1 MGHSGEE
8 LPLLGTRLDVWQV
21 IETVQNSGNS
31 VEEAAEYLGLP
42 VQRVQAAIN
51 YYAAHREEVD
61 DIAERERA
69 TANRAETSQ
78 LHHPAI
84 PQ

>member
-1 MGHSGEE
+1 
-8 LPLLGTRLDVWQV
+8 
-21 IETVQNSGNS
+21 